1 VRGLTIHVVVYAVV
15 NALLVGVWAVTSES
29 TLQFADIRADPIQ
42 AVQNGFWPLWII
54 AAWGAAVIIH
64 AAVVAANLAFGGP
77 RRRRAREQ
85 ARQRE
90 KRSALAPPARPLPP
104 GTPVPEP
111 SATTLKA
118 EATRMAM
125 NLVETLGTRIAQ
137 QTRPDVPDGGQAGTP
152 PAAPAAAA
160 AAPPPAGPG
169 RHWVA
174 VMFTDI
180 ANSTTLAETL
190 GDDAWGRVL
199 SEHRTLVRDCLRRHN
214 GTEVGTQG
222 DGFLVRFDH
231 PIDAVACAVSL
242 QRRLAAERDR
252 GAFTPEVRVGIH
264 AGEALADDNDLVG
277 RVINLASRVTSAA
290 TPGEILV
297 TEPVADHLGPSVA
310 MTDRGLQ
317 PLKGFSQ
324 PRHLLS
330 VTWGEPAT
338 VDLDQSPGP
347 SA

>member
-15 NALLVGVWAVTSES
+15 NAFLVGAWAVTSNS
-29 TLQFADIRADPIQ
+29 TLQLADITGDPVQ
-42 AVQNGFWPLWII
+42 AVQDGFWPLWII
-54 AAWGAAVIIH
+54 AGWGVGLVIH
-64 AAVVAANLAFGGP
+64 AAVVLANLVFGGP
-77 RRRRAREQ
+77 RRRRARQ
-85 ARQRE
+85 QSRHPD
-90 KRSALAPPARPLPP
+90 KRTALGPPARPLPP
-104 GTPVPEP
+104 GTPEPEP
-111 SATTLKA
+111 SAAVLKA

-137 QTRPDVPDGGQAGTP
+137 HARRDMPDGAQA
-152 PAAPAAAA
+152 AAPAAAA
-160 AAPPPAGPG
+160 AAAAAPG

-180 ANSTTLAETL
+180 ANSTNLAETL
-190 GDDAWGRVL
+190 GDEAWGRVL
-199 SEHRTLVRDCLRRHN
+199 SEHRTVVRDCLRRHN
-214 GTEVGTQG
+214 GAEVGTQG
-222 DGFLVRFDH
+222 DGFLVRFGH

-242 QRRLAAERDR
+242 QRRLAAERGR

-277 RVINLASRVTSAA
+277 RVINLASRVSSAA

-297 TEPVADHLGPSVA
+297 TEPVADHLGPGVA

-324 PRHLLS
+324 PRHLLA
-330 VTWGEPAT
+330 VTWAEPATAT
-338 VDLDQSPGP
+338 VDLDQSPDP
-347 SA
+347 TA